1 MPNNVE
7 NRRIDTSDVAVVIV
21 GAQKLV
27 SYANAAA
34 HRLLGRPLG
43 SIQGRPFL
51 DLLVDVPSC
60 DLRGLDEAFRKVSG
74 QRGRGVVRAE
84 GDKQQDVQFGF
95 EPFAAPD
102 GAIVAV
108 SVALTPVP
116 PRPAKTLP
124 GVPVPAERWNEPE
137 SGKRQIPAQLPVSQ
151 TIADVVPPVNDTR
164 VEKPKTLTK
173 DLQTLA
179 NLLRWADHCLSS
191 PVDAAGDLEGVRA
204 RARFV
209 LEEARDL
216 LARCRVDL
224 EAT

>member
-1 MPNNVE
+1 VANNLE

-51 DLLVDVPSC
+51 ELLSDPQAADLK
-60 DLRGLDEAFRKVSG
+60 GLEQAFGNTPG
-74 QRGRGVVRAE
+74 QRGRGAMRCAD
-84 GDKQQDVQFGF
+84 GSARDVQLGF

-108 SVALTPVP
+108 SIALEPAPLRGLKTVREVA
-116 PRPAKTLP
+116 PAND
-124 GVPVPAERWNEPE
+124 RWNEPD
-137 SGKRQIPAQLPVSQ
+137 SGARRIAAPLPVSQ
-151 TIADVVPPVNDTR
+151 TIADVAPPVAQASS
-164 VEKPKTLTK
+164 EKPVTLNK

-191 PVDAAGDLEGVRA
+191 PIDAAGDLEGVRA

-209 LEEARDL
+209 LEEAREL
-216 LARCRVDL
+216 LARCRVQI
-224 EAT
+224 EVT

>member
-1 MPNNVE
+1 MANNLE

-51 DLLVDVPSC
+51 ELLSDAQAADLK
-60 DLRGLDEAFRKVSG
+60 GLEQAFNNTSG
-74 QRGRGVVRAE
+74 QRGRGAVRCAD
-84 GDKQQDVQFGF
+84 GSARDVQLGF

-108 SVALTPVP
+108 SIALEPAPVRALKTVALTP
-116 PRPAKTLP
+116 AND
-124 GVPVPAERWNEPE
+124 RWNEPD
-137 SGKRQIPAQLPVSQ
+137 SGARRIAAPLPVSQ
-151 TIADVVPPVNDTR
+151 TIADIQPPVPNATA
-164 VEKPKTLTK
+164 EKPVTLNK

-191 PVDAAGDLEGVRA
+191 PIHAAGDLEGVRA

-209 LEEARDL
+209 LEEAREL
-216 LARCRVDL
+216 LARCRVQV
-224 EAT
+224 EVT

>member
-1 MPNNVE
+1 VPNKLE
-7 NRRIDTSDVAVVIV
+7 NRRIDTSDVAVLIV

-43 SIQGRPFL
+43 SLQGRPFL
-51 DLLVDVPSC
+51 ELLVDSETA
-60 DLRGLDEAFRKVSG
+60 DLRGLDEAFRKAPG
-74 QRGRGVVRAE
+74 QRGKARVYGVE
-84 GDKQQDVQFGF
+84 GKYEHVQLGF

-102 GAIVAV
+102 GSIVAV
-108 SVALTPVP
+108 SVALTPVAA
-116 PRPAKTLP
+116 PASKTILGMP
-124 GVPVPAERWNEPE
+124 FPAERWSEPE
-137 SGKRQIPAQLPVSQ
+137 SGAHQIVAALPVSQ
-151 TIADVVPPVNDTR
+151 TIADVAPIDAP

-191 PVDAAGDLEGVRA
+191 PIDAAGDLEGVRA

-209 LEEARDL
+209 LEEAREV
-216 LARCRVDL
+216 LARCRVEI
-224 EAT
+224 EAV